1 MTLQN
6 NFGLPFF
13 WDTNSFDIGVELF
26 EINTLKSFLSLPLF
40 ILMVNTV
47 WLSSMDNGVTCPNS
61 IKAPMASIIVRG
73 VSTTATAATGAS
85 FLNVH

>member
-13 WDTNSFDIGVELF
+13 WDTNSLDIGVELF

-47 WLSSMDNGVTCPNS
+47 WLSSMDNVVTCPNS
-61 IKAPMASIIVRG
+61 IKAPMASCVQLKKTYRKQHL
-73 VSTTATAATGAS
+73 T
-85 FLNVH
+85 